1 MDVLLDLLA
10 NKSLPVDG
18 STAEV
23 KKIAQ
28 EKSLQSTL
36 TKLGSSLRLSFR
48 NTLSRPTK
56 KRAKKKKD
64 GVPISDNAVVSTP
77 VYTAVD
83 TSAIDTNTNTAS
95 PGRRHKN
102 KPSTSSSTT
111 TTTRGTKTPRE
122 GRKKK
127 QARRVCDTSNVNKN
141 NNLTSA
147 VMVSRS
153 ISDHPTTS
161 TTSVLSKDDDNTM
174 KYDVFFE

>member
-18 STAEV
+18 STAAV

-95 PGRRHKN
+95 PDRIHKN
-102 KPSTSSSTT
+102 KSLSSSTT
-111 TTTRGTKTPRE
+111 TATIGTKTPRD

-127 QARRVCDTSNVNKN
+127 QACRVCESSHVDKD
-141 NNLTSA
+141 NNLKLKSA
-147 VMVSRS
+147 VMVSLS
-153 ISDHPTTS
+153 ISDHLTTS
-161 TTSVLSKDDDNTM
+161 TTSLFYQPM
-174 KYDVFFE
+174 MMIQ